1 MLNFQISDLTIV
13 PRSDWLDFDQLEEVE
28 EEGENNGVAALA
40 TTDLAYYSSL
50 KASSVDSLAFQM
62 SFDNTNQLILPVE
75 QIGTGTRLQG
85 LNFN

>member
-1 MLNFQISDLTIV
+1 M

-40 TTDLAYYSSL
+40 IANLAYYSSL

-62 SFDNTNQLILPVE
+62 NFDNTNQFILPVK

-85 LNFN
+85 LNFH

>member
-1 MLNFQISDLTIV
+1 MLNFQISDLTTIV

-28 EEGENNGVAALA
+28 EEGENNGVA
-40 TTDLAYYSSL
+40 TNDLAYYSSL

-62 SFDNTNQLILPVE
+62 NFDNTNQLILPVK